1 MAAVTTPARPRVAA
15 TPVGVRP
22 VRTRTPPARSGG
34 ALVVGLVAACAYAV
48 FAHGAVGL
56 PEEPRLQIAV
66 AIVAILAA
74 AGWLFFGTLRLRAP
88 APVWVAVGLLAAF
101 AVWCGVTLLWSVAP
115 DRTWA
120 YINRSVAYTLVVVL
134 AIAAASSAPRTIE
147 RVAFGWLTVAVA
159 CALYALAGKVMPG
172 AEILGVGFNH
182 TAVASRLR
190 APLEYWNALGL
201 VMVLGVPVALRL
213 ATDDARRDATR
224 LLGISALFVLL
235 LCLGMTYSRGGLVA
249 LAVALAVMTILGGSR
264 LRGLAV
270 VGVTVVATI
279 PVLGLSFSRPALKA
293 INVPLAERT
302 PDGIVL
308 GLVMAGTLIGL
319 LIVAWWLL
327 CLEERTRWSE
337 QRTRLVWRGLAAT
350 AAVIGVFAVGGVA
363 SAHGGPSGFAHR
375 AWHEFTKTS
384 KDNVSDP
391 ARIVSSNSGNR
402 WVWWEEAAG
411 AWSAKPFGG
420 WGAGSFPVT
429 HKLYRKIELGVAQ
442 PHNVPLQFLAET
454 GLVGALMVMGALALL
469 FYAALARVRAMAPGR
484 EREMAVALVA
494 AAVAWLAHGVVDW
507 DWDIPGVTLP
517 ALLFLGVVAARRPPA
532 RVGAAR
538 QYSITAGGRALAL
551 GLACVVLGLAIVSAG
566 LPMLADAKA
575 TAALAVS
582 NDAGEAELEHA
593 AAQADLAARLDPTA
607 VRALLAAAAIEQG
620 RGRWLDARRY
630 LLQAV
635 DRQPYSSAVWERLLR
650 LALAT
655 ADRPGAQA
663 ATRRLLELDPRGTS
677 SRALAGR
684 LVLFRAPAASSP
696 TATGTPLSPAYPVA
710 LPAVAGTSGA
720 AATGAAGT
728 AAAPSAAAQGTAVGA
743 GGTPS
748 GAAGS
753 GAAPGA
759 AAPSGAAGSGVAGS
773 GTAPSGAAGTAA
785 PPRGSAA
792 AGTGATPSTPAGT
805 GAAKTGAGQRGSASP

>member
-22 VRTRTPPARSGG
+22 VRVRTSPARSGG
-34 ALVVGLVAACAYAV
+34 ALAVALVAACAYAV

-56 PEEPRLQIAV
+56 PEEPRLQIAIALV
-66 AIVAILAA
+66 AVFAA
-74 AGWLFFGTLRLRAP
+74 SGWQFFGTLRLRAP
-88 APVWVAVGLLAAF
+88 APVWVAVGLLGAF
-101 AVWCGVTLLWSVAP
+101 AVWCGVTLLWTVTP

-120 YINRSVAYTLVVVL
+120 YINRGVAYTLVVVL

-147 RVAFGWLTVAVA
+147 RVAFGWLGVAVA

-172 AEILGVGFNH
+172 VEILGVGFNH

-201 VMVLGVPVALRL
+201 VMVLAVPVALRL
-213 ATDDARRDATR
+213 ATDDTRRDAAR

-235 LCLGMTYSRGGLVA
+235 LCLGMTYSRGGLLA
-249 LAVALAVMTILGGSR
+249 LAVGLCVLTVLGRAR

-270 VGVTVVATI
+270 MAVTVVATI

-308 GLVMAGTLIGL
+308 GLVMAGTLVGL
-319 LIVAWWLL
+319 LIAAWGLL
-327 CLEERTRWSE
+327 RLEERTRWSDE
-337 QRTRLVWRGLAAT
+337 RTRLVWRGLAAT
-350 AAVIGVFAVGGVA
+350 AAVAGVFALGAVA
-363 SAHGGPSGFAHR
+363 SADGGPSGFAHR

-411 AWSAKPFGG
+411 AWTAKPLGG

-429 HKLYRKIELGVAQ
+429 HKLYRQVELGVAQ

-454 GLVGALMVMGALALL
+454 GLIGTLMVMSAIALL
-469 FYAALARVRAMAPGR
+469 FYAALRRVRAMRPGR

-494 AAVAWLAHGVVDW
+494 AAVAWLAHGIVDW

-517 ALLFLGVVAARRPPA
+517 VLLFLGVVVARRAPA
-532 RVGAAR
+532 PLAVVRPDGAVGA
-538 QYSITAGGRALAL
+538 RAAAL

-566 LPMLADAKA
+566 LPMLADSKA
-575 TAALAVS
+575 SAALAVS
-582 NDAGEAELEHA
+582 NDAGEGELEHA

-620 RGRWLDARRY
+620 RGRLLNARRY

-635 DRQPYSSAVWERLLR
+635 RRQPYSSAAWERLLR
-650 LALAT
+650 LALST

-663 ATRRLLELDPRGTS
+663 ATRRLLELDPRGTP

-684 LVLFRAPAASSP
+684 LVVFRAPANSSP
-696 TATGTPLSPAYPVA
+696 TATGTPLSPAFAVAPPVA
-710 LPAVAGTSGA
+710 PA
-720 AATGAAGT
+720 
-728 AAAPSAAAQGTAVGA
+728 P
-743 GGTPS
+743 
-748 GAAGS
+748 

-759 AAPSGAAGSGVAGS
+759 PVAPVPGASV
-773 GTAPSGAAGTAA
+773 
-785 PPRGSAA
+785 
-792 AGTGATPSTPAGT
+792 TP
-805 GAAKTGAGQRGSASP
+805 